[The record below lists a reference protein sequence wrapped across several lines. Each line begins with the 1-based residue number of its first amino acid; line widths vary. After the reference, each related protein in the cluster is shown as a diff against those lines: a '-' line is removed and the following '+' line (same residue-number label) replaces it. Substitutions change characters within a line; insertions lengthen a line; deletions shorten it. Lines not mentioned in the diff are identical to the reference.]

1 MKSIDVAVKGVKETT
16 RDRRGFLFIIGFPIL
31 LIALFAFA
39 FGSGS
44 FLSGGSLP
52 HEVVVVNQD
61 VGVNVATNNTTH
73 YINYGNNFI
82 QVLANATS
90 ENSSTHL
97 FKIDNTSAENADD
110 MLKSREIDA
119 IITIPENFSS
129 AFVTMVNN
137 STRTAIE
144 ASVGQQAIANSTS
157 IAAASA
163 AGLSGSSASV
173 PGANVVLPKAGNT
186 TSSLMIQGD
195 SGYVNYAT
203 AQGLVS
209 TILDQ
214 YKDSVRSN
222 ATALAGPGTGNSLL
236 TDYIPLETVPIAG
249 TQSFTLFDYLIP
261 GLIVFALLMQTGLV
275 AGSLAREVE
284 SGALNRLKLSKV
296 RAFDLLFGTFVTW
309 TLIALAQVIIL
320 IAIAIA
326 FGYHY
331 QGGVS
336 GLSLALIIG
345 VIAAMASISLAL
357 LVAAFTQNEMQA
369 ISLGIMIASPMAFL
383 AGAFMPLPQQV
394 LGTVGGQVYQI
405 YDLIPW
411 THAVSSLRAVLTY
424 GTGLTPAVLF
434 QMSWL
439 IGLTAVLFV
448 VGVLTYRHVRLTP
461 EK

>member
-1 MKSIDVAVKGVKETT
+1 MKSIDVTKKGVKETV
-16 RDRRGFLFIIGFPIL
+16 RDRRGFMFILGFPIL

-52 HEVVVVNQD
+52 HEVVVVNND
-61 VGVNVATNNTTH
+61 AGVNIATNNTTN

-97 FKIDNTSAENADD
+97 FKIDNASAAQADD
-110 MLKSREIDA
+110 MLESRDIDA
-119 IITIPENFSS
+119 IITIPQNFSS

-144 ASVGQQAIANSTS
+144 ASVGQQAIANATS
-157 IAAASA
+157 IAAANA
-163 AGLSGSSASV
+163 AGLSGSSLSV
-173 PGANVVLPKAGNT
+173 PGANVVLPKTGNT

-195 SGYVNYAT
+195 PGYMNYAT
-203 AQGLVS
+203 AEGLVA
-209 TILDQ
+209 TIFGQ
-214 YKDSVRSN
+214 YKDSVLSN
-222 ATALAGPGTGNSLL
+222 ASALAVPGRGNDLF
-236 TDYIPLETVPIAG
+236 TNYIPLETVPIAG
-249 TQSFTLFDYLIP
+249 TQTDTLFDYLIP

-284 SGALNRLKLSKV
+284 NGGLNRLKLSEV
-296 RAFDLLFGTFVTW
+296 RSFDLLFGTFVTW
-309 TLIALAQVIIL
+309 TLVAVAQVIIL

-336 GLSLALIIG
+336 GLGLALIIG

-357 LVAAFTQNEMQA
+357 LVAAFAKNEMQA
-369 ISLGIMIASPMAFL
+369 ISLGLMISSPMAFL

-394 LGTVGGQVYQI
+394 IGNISGQVFQV
-405 YDLIPW
+405 YDILPW
-411 THAVSSLRAVLTY
+411 THAVSSLRSVLTY
-424 GTGLTPAVLF
+424 GTGLAPDVLF

-439 IGLTAVLFV
+439 IGLTAVLFI
-448 VGVLTYRHVRLTP
+448 VGVVTYRQVRLTP

>member
-1 MKSIDVAVKGVKETT
+1 MKSIDVAVKGVKETI
-16 RDRRGFLFIIGFPIL
+16 RDRRGFTFIIGFPIL
-31 LIALFAFA
+31 LIVLFAFA

-52 HEVVVVNQD
+52 HEVVVVNED

-97 FKIDNTSAENADD
+97 FKIDSASAEKADD

-119 IITIPENFSS
+119 MITIPENFSS

-144 ASVGQQAIANSTS
+144 SSVGQQAIANATS
-157 IAAASA
+157 IAAANA
-163 AGLSGSSASV
+163 AGLSGSSVSV
-173 PGANVVLPKAGNT
+173 PGANVVLPTAGNT

-195 SGYVNYAT
+195 SGYMNYAT
-203 AQGLVS
+203 AQGLVM

-222 ATALAGPGTGNSLL
+222 ATALAAPGTGNGLF

-249 TQSFTLFDYLIP
+249 TQAFTLFDYLIP
-261 GLIVFALLMQTGLV
+261 GLIVFALLMQTGLI

-284 SGALNRLKLSKV
+284 SGALNRLKLSNV

-309 TLIALAQVIIL
+309 TLVAVAQVIIL

-326 FGYHY
+326 LGYHY

-357 LVAAFTQNEMQA
+357 LVAAFTKNEMQA
-369 ISLGIMIASPMAFL
+369 ISLGIMIASPIAFL
-383 AGAFMPLPQQV
+383 AGAFMPLPRQE
-394 LGTVGGQVYQI
+394 LGTLGGQVYQV
-405 YDLIPW
+405 YDVVPW

-424 GTGLTPAVLF
+424 GTGLTPDVLL

-439 IGLTAVLFV
+439 IGLTAVLFI
-448 VGVLTYRHVRLTP
+448 VGVVTYRQVRLTP